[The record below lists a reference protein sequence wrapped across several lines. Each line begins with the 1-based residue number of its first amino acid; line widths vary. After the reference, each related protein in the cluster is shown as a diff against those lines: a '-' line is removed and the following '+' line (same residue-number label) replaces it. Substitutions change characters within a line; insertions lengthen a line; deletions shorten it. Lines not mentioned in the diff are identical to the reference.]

1 MRPSRGLP
9 QRAPEGGVEMG
20 LTARIGLFAGIGAV
34 FLGAVW
40 LWATRG
46 PSILLDLAFLAC
58 L

>member
-1 MRPSRGLP
+1 
-9 QRAPEGGVEMG
+9 MG
-20 LTARIGLFAGIGAV
+20 LTARIGLVAGFGAA

-46 PSILLDLAFLAC
+46 PSILLDLAFIAC

>member
-1 MRPSRGLP
+1 M
-9 QRAPEGGVEMG
+9 AT
-20 LTARIGLFAGIGAV
+20 TARIGIAAGFGAA